1 VHTGEV
7 PLRDDANYI
16 GPTINRTA
24 RLRDLAHG
32 GQIVLSGVTEALVC

>member
-7 PLRDDANYI
+7 QLRDDANYI

-24 RLRDLAHG
+24 RLGEVWRAHDT
-32 GQIVLSGVTEALVC
+32 VTDRVVV